1 MLLSF
6 NPFFYSGQFYV
17 FVPIANPIIQNTS
30 SVNEGDDGLDVR
42 TAICYRSQNV
52 DSIAGSHN
60 HFHLI
65 LSSWKGSSIPT
76 NESPLN
82 SPLG

>member
-30 SVNEGDDGLDVR
+30 SVNEGDDGFDMR
-42 TAICYRSQNV
+42 TAICYGSQNA
-52 DSIAGSHN
+52 DSIGAVIITS
-60 HFHLI
+60 
-65 LSSWKGSSIPT
+65 T
-76 NESPLN
+76 
-82 SPLG
+82 